1 MLRTRGLI
9 DRGELWLTPF
19 ANTRQGHGDTI
30 VRSYKRGAAP
40 AQDPSRV
47 TIEYWDP
54 LSRAADPE
62 ID

>member
-1 MLRTRGLI
+1 VNYGSPRSRTLDKGM
-9 DRGELWLTPF
+9 GT
-19 ANTRQGHGDTI
+19 TI

-62 ID
+62 IDEY